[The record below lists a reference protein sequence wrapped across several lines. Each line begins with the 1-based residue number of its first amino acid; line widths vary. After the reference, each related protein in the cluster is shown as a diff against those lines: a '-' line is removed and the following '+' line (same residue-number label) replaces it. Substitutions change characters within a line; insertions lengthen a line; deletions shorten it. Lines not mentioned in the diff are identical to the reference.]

1 MAKRCVIPVIQNS
14 QRNKKMEEEYQKK
27 EAMKDL
33 WSKEE
38 RVRELEKELTAVIS
52 LLDRVQNKLDLAM
65 EGLSHI
71 DNPIARETEREIF
84 EA

>member
-1 MAKRCVIPVIQNS
+1 
-14 QRNKKMEEEYQKK
+14 MEEEYQKK

-33 WSKEE
+33 WNKEE
-38 RVRELEKELTAVIS
+38 RARELEKELTEVIA
-52 LLDRVQNKLDLAM
+52 LLDKTQNKLDLAM

-71 DNPIARETEREIF
+71 DNPIARETEKEIF

>member
-1 MAKRCVIPVIQNS
+1 MDK
-14 QRNKKMEEEYQKK
+14 EYQEK
-27 EAMKDL
+27 EIMKDL
-33 WSKEE
+33 WNKEE
-38 RVRELEKELTAVIS
+38 RVRELEKELTGVIA

-71 DNPIARETEREIF
+71 DNPIARETEKEIF

>member
-1 MAKRCVIPVIQNS
+1 MD
-14 QRNKKMEEEYQKK
+14 EEYQRE

-33 WSKEE
+33 WNKEE
-38 RVRELEKELTAVIS
+38 RVRELEKELTEVVD
-52 LLDRVQNKLDLAM
+52 LLDKTTKKLNVAL

-71 DNPIARETEREIF
+71 DNPIARDTEKEIF

>member
-1 MAKRCVIPVIQNS
+1 
-14 QRNKKMEEEYQKK
+14 MEEKYQKK

-33 WSKEE
+33 WNKEE
-38 RVRELEKELTAVIS
+38 RVRELERELTEVIA
-52 LLDRVQNKLDLAM
+52 LLDRIQNKLDLAM

-71 DNPIARETEREIF
+71 DNPIARETEKEIF

>member
-1 MAKRCVIPVIQNS
+1 MDK
-14 QRNKKMEEEYQKK
+14 EYQEK

-33 WSKEE
+33 WNKEE
-38 RVRELEKELTAVIS
+38 RVRELERELTEVIA
-52 LLDRVQNKLDLAM
+52 LLDRIQNKLDLAM

-71 DNPIARETEREIF
+71 DNPIARETEKEIF

>member
-1 MAKRCVIPVIQNS
+1 
-14 QRNKKMEEEYQKK
+14 MEKEYQKK
-27 EAMKDL
+27 EMMKEL
-33 WSKEE
+33 WNKTE
-38 RVRELEKELTAVIS
+38 RVRELEKELTEVIS
-52 LLDRVQNKLDLAM
+52 LLKKTQNKVKVAL

>member
-1 MAKRCVIPVIQNS
+1 MDK
-14 QRNKKMEEEYQKK
+14 EYQKE

-38 RVRELEKELTAVIS
+38 RIKELEKELTELVS
-52 LLDRVQNKLDLAM
+52 LLDKTSKKLEVAL

-71 DNPIARETEREIF
+71 DNPIARETEKEIF

>member
-1 MAKRCVIPVIQNS
+1 MD
-14 QRNKKMEEEYQKK
+14 EEYQKK

-33 WSKEE
+33 WNKEE
-38 RVRELEKELTAVIS
+38 RIRELERELTEVIS
-52 LLDRVQNKLDLAM
+52 LLDKVQNKLDLAM

-71 DNPIARETEREIF
+71 DNPIARETEKEII

>member
-1 MAKRCVIPVIQNS
+1 MDK
-14 QRNKKMEEEYQKK
+14 EYQEK
-27 EAMKDL
+27 EVMKDL

-38 RVRELEKELTAVIS
+38 RVRELEKELTKVIA
-52 LLDRVQNKLDLAM
+52 LLDKIQNKLDLAM

-71 DNPIARETEREIF
+71 DNPIARETEKEIF